1 MHVRPTSCSKS
12 MMMNIIR
19 LAAAFNIALKWLSMF
34 DLLSNI
40 FIKTFAH
47 KKMFDLLATLCMV
60 HVNTMLAS
68 PFTAVETT
76 LTNSEGYNLTP
87 RLTTQLL

>member
-1 MHVRPTSCSKS
+1 
-12 MMMNIIR
+12 MMMNKMR

-47 KKMFDLLATLCMV
+47 KKMFDLLTTLCMV

-76 LTNSEGYNLTP
+76 LTYFEGYSLTP
-87 RLTTQLL
+87 RLTIQLI

>member
-1 MHVRPTSCSKS
+1 
-12 MMMNIIR
+12 MMMNIMR

-60 HVNTMLAS
+60 HIKTMLGS
-68 PFTAVETT
+68 PFTAVEAT
-76 LTNSEGYNLTP
+76 LINSEGYNLT
-87 RLTTQLL
+87 RV